1 MRRQFLPIAGSLVA
15 NVLLLGSVAHAQAD
29 IEGIWQPVDPIN
41 AHPTEDEF
49 EYTPAGRAA
58 MDEFSSENDPSF
70 NCQMPGVPRG
80 VIDPYPLEIIQQE
93 HQIVFLYE
101 YYHQVRRIY
110 LDGREPPEFWPPTL
124 GGFSTGSWEGDTLVV
139 RTTKLSPDNLMN
151 VNGRPFSGA
160 EDTYVIERYT
170 RSGDTLVLEA
180 EAHDPTYYASRYKF
194 GMEFTLDPE
203 GQIWE
208 YHCNPSFGDV
218 G

>member
-1 MRRQFLPIAGSLVA
+1 MRVAFLPLLTCLVA
-15 NVLLLGSVAHAQAD
+15 SLLPASAALAQAD
-29 IEGIWQPVDPIN
+29 LEGIWQPVDPIN

-58 MDEFSSENDPSF
+58 MDEFSAENDPSF
-70 NCQMPGVPRG
+70 HCQMPGVPRG

-110 LDGREPPEFWPPTL
+110 LDGREAPEFWPPTL
-124 GGFSTGSWEGDTLVV
+124 GGFSTGSWEGETLVV
-139 RTTKLSPDNLMN
+139 HTTKLSPDNLMN

-160 EDTYVIERYT
+160 ADTYVIERYT
-170 RSGDTLVLEA
+170 RRGDTLELEA
-180 EAHDPTYYASRYKF
+180 VAHDPTNYVGRYEF
-194 GMEFTLDPE
+194 GMEYKLDPE